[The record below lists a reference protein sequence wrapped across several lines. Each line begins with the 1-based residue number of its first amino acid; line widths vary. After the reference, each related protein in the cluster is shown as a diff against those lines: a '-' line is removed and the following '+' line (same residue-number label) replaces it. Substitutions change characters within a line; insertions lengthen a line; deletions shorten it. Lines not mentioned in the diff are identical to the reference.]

1 MGVQQPFLYESDQ
14 RDFRFPIKEF
24 DPKAI
29 TRQSWEVKP
38 LQPPKQDGPLVSF
51 NRHPDAHQVPAGR
64 GNARVKP
71 MGPTAKWW
79 IKFSRKVQLGL
90 RVFEGTAGLGLLALM
105 ILLTKV
111 DPITSWVLRITP
123 GVVAIFSVYAVYHL
137 GQAPA
142 ARAPGSAAAYQLF
155 AAFTDLAV
163 LPLYTFGGMAIV
175 NHGSEWTNLT
185 GNEML
190 TSSYFVPVA
199 YYTLIGSG
207 GLHVVSL
214 AISLWLGYMFRRISH
229 MPPDMNPLED
239 HLTAR
244 HKRNKSSIATSY
256 SAEDN
261 KRFSTPLEEY
271 RRSGAPYA
279 NDLSRPPSIPFMH
292 TRSNSGDSLA
302 SMKRNSYVDLP
313 DRQYQVVPGNNSPRN
328 SIASA
333 GDPRRLSKPPG
344 PSHRGSYT
352 EIPLQDTGAN
362 QMSRRDSDAPE
373 SPLNSNPSPTR
384 PARFTEAWY
393 ASESLVNRTQ
403 ERARKIMAASK
414 KEAKKT
420 SAYEPVNQRYGQA
433 GSDGEDSDQEN
444 MGNRMM
450 MGPDEVSDLEDDFI
464 HDNSMHPNPLR
475 SNPTPSISSL
485 SSSALGPPPKPPAHG
500 NSSLP
505 RTKTPYLPQR
515 GSALQEVSQNS
526 RAVSGSL
533 DIADQPTG
541 LTVPSTWQGRNRD
554 SSIQPE
560 EGMFSAKAYGDLK
573 AATPPIMVGNPRQVS
588 SGNDYDLG
596 GGNVGGKYRRN
607 VSGKVAE
614 EGRAGDKGGVFSRY
628 SILNY
633 D

>member
-1 MGVQQPFLYESDQ
+1 M
-14 RDFRFPIKEF
+14 
-24 DPKAI
+24 
-29 TRQSWEVKP
+29 
-38 LQPPKQDGPLVSF
+38 
-51 NRHPDAHQVPAGR
+51 
-64 GNARVKP
+64 
-71 MGPTAKWW
+71 
-79 IKFSRKVQLGL
+79 
-90 RVFEGTAGLGLLALM
+90 
-105 ILLTKV
+105 
-111 DPITSWVLRITP
+111 
-123 GVVAIFSVYAVYHL
+123 VAICSGYAIYHL

-142 ARAPGSAAAYQLF
+142 ARAPASAAAYQLF

-190 TSSYFVPVA
+190 TGSYFVPAA

-214 AISLWLGYMFRRISH
+214 AISLWLGYMFRRISN

-244 HKRNKSSIATSY
+244 HKRNKSSMSTSY
-256 SAEDN
+256 TAEDN
-261 KRFSTPLEEY
+261 KRFSTPLDEY

-302 SMKRNSYVDLP
+302 SMKRDSYVDLP
-313 DRQYQVVPGNNSPRN
+313 GRHYQIVPGNNSPRN

-333 GDPRRLSKPPG
+333 GGDPRRLSKPPG

-362 QMSRRDSDAPE
+362 QMSCRDSDAPE

-403 ERARKIMAASK
+403 ERARKLIAASK
-414 KEAKKT
+414 EKSKT
-420 SAYEPVNQRYGQA
+420 NAYKPVNQRHGQA
-433 GSDGEDSDQEN
+433 DSDGEDSDQEN

-450 MGPDEVSDLEDDFI
+450 MGPDEVSDLEDDII
-464 HDNSMHPNPLR
+464 HGNSMHPNPLR
-475 SNPTPSISSL
+475 SNPTPSVSSI

-500 NSSLP
+500 NTSLP
-505 RTKTPYLPQR
+505 QAKTPYQPQR
-515 GSALQEVSQNS
+515 GSALQEVSLNS

-533 DIADQPTG
+533 DITDQQPAG
-541 LTVPSTWQGRNRD
+541 LTVPKTWQGRNRD

-560 EGMFSAKAYGDLK
+560 EGMFYTKAYGDLK
-573 AATPPIMVGNPRQVS
+573 AATPPLMVGNPRQVS

-596 GGNVGGKYRRN
+596 GGAGGKYRRN

-614 EGRAGDKGGVFSRY
+614 EGRAGNNKGGPFSRY
-628 SILNY
+628 SILN
-633 D
+633 DD